1 MHTPCLKFWQM
12 EMENG
17 ENKTA
22 IDVIVI
28 SDDEDS
34 QDKHPLD
41 LYQAGENNLKNPV
54 IVIEEDDNV
63 NEERETPSVGVADA
77 NKSDKKSQVSSSVK
91 CVYSPL
97 DRYKV
102 SKHGIKEL
110 KVRLTKLDFGN
121 KPLNHRTKLFKTE
134 ENGACIDNGSA
145 ACSTT
150 EGRDLKLQ
158 VSNLI

>member
-1 MHTPCLKFWQM
+1 M

-22 IDVIVI
+22 LDVIVI

-34 QDKHPLD
+34 QEKHPSD
-41 LYQAGENNLKNPV
+41 LYGADENNLKNPV

-63 NEERETPSVGVADA
+63 NEETPSVGVTDA
-77 NKSDKKSQVSSSVK
+77 KKTDKKSQVSSSVK
-91 CVYSPL
+91 RVYSPL
-97 DRYKV
+97 GKYKV
-102 SKHGIKEL
+102 SKDGIKEL
-110 KVRLTKLDFGN
+110 KAMVRLTKLDFRN

-134 ENGACIDNGSA
+134 ENGACIDKGPA
-145 ACSTT
+145 ACNAT
-150 EGRDLKLQ
+150 ESRDLKLQ